1 MIRTATAL
9 MLLVTATAAQ
19 STPDLPTP
27 ESAQALDQWR
37 SAHGARWQTMTT
49 RGTGRPDF
57 LFGGTAAAAAT
68 PTQDASFAE
77 AALDFLA
84 RTEGIH
90 GMEPETLTLD
100 RVLLLPFGQIGSTDK
115 MTARFQQSVDGVPV
129 KDGAV
134 NVLMDMSGRLLSIQS
149 AGLPLVSKFETSA
162 TLSAAGALRSAA
174 AAFDAEFGLTP
185 TSLSSPALYVVQLQR
200 GERVLPAL
208 AYEVQAL
215 WQRTDFEPEGEIYW
229 LDANTG
235 EVLHRMPA
243 IHNLDV
249 TGTVYTMATPG
260 TAPDSPNNSETQ
272 QPVPYVEI
280 QSSGASTFTDAN
292 GNFTISGTN
301 GPLNITVAYEGTYC
315 NSNNDSGSDYSF
327 SGSVSGTGNSV
338 VLNPSSQ
345 TNVTAEA
352 NAYQSVNLMRDW
364 VRAIIPGDNTAD
376 FTATANCNISSN
388 CNAFFNGNSIN
399 FYTSGGGCVNTAYS
413 TVVAHEEGHWLNVR
427 YGTGNGGDGMG
438 EGNAD
443 VFGMYLF
450 DDPIVGMDFCGNGCH
465 VRNGNNSQ
473 QFCGDSNSACYGG
486 VHADGEPWMGA
497 AWKVRRN
504 LKATNGDA
512 NGSLIADTLFL
523 GWMNSYNQ
531 SQIKSVIETQ
541 WLTLDDTDGNV
552 DNGTPHYQDIDNAFR
567 EQGFPGYDLD
577 LIGITDVTDLPN
589 TDNEVL
595 PYEVDATIQ
604 SYVGSSITSAS
615 IRYRVNGAAWITT
628 DMSPVS
634 GSSVDFT
641 GSIPAQGSP
650 TVVEYYLQASD
661 ALGNSATNPGNAPTV
676 NFSFAIG
683 VIEEVLIDDF
693 ESDLSWTVGAPGD
706 AASTGVWVRGD
717 PIGTDAQ
724 PEQDHTVVGQQ
735 CYFTGQGSNGGSLGE
750 NDVDGGITSLV
761 SPTIDLSNHPIATVS
776 FWLWYSNDAGAS
788 PNADIFEVQ
797 LSGDNGSSWTT
808 AKTVG
813 PTGVDTSGGWVYH
826 EVPIHPF
833 VTPSAQVKVR
843 FQASDL
849 GSGSIVEA
857 AVDDLV
863 LVGIGPSDGCSTP
876 TNYGG
881 GKISS
886 AGVAPI
892 LNSLGTPSATTDDFA
907 VNVDLGIS
915 NKPAI
920 LFHGAGADDTPFFG
934 GTRLVAPPISRAGVR
949 ILDVFGSAN
958 WDYPVDPGDVG
969 TSRYFQVWMRDPDHS
984 DGTGVG
990 MSDGL
995 LVTFCE

>member
-1 MIRTATAL
+1 
-9 MLLVTATAAQ
+9 MLLMTATAAQ

-37 SAHGARWQTMTT
+37 SDHGARWKTMTT

-68 PTQDASFAE
+68 PTEDAAFAA

-115 MTARFQQSVDGVPV
+115 MTVRFHQSVDGVPV

-134 NVLMDMSGRLLSIQS
+134 NVLMDMGGRLLSVQS
-149 AGLPLVSKFETSA
+149 SGLPEVSEFETTA
-162 TLSAAGALRSAA
+162 TLSAAGALRSAE

-185 TSLSSPALYVVQLQR
+185 TSLSSPALYVVQL
-200 GERVLPAL
+200 ERDERILPAL

-229 LDANTG
+229 LDADTG
-235 EVLHRMPA
+235 EVLRRMPA
-243 IHNLDV
+243 IHNFDV

-260 TAPDSPNNSETQ
+260 TAPDSASNPETQ
-272 QPVPYVEI
+272 QPVPYVQI
-280 QSSGASTFTDAN
+280 QSASGSTTTDAN
-292 GNFTISGTN
+292 GNFTISGTD
-301 GPLNITVAYEGTYC
+301 GPLNITVAYNGTYC
-315 NSNNDSGSDYSF
+315 STNNEAGSDYSF

-376 FTATANCNISSN
+376 FIANANCNISSN
-388 CNAFFNGNSIN
+388 CNAYFNGNSIN

-443 VFGMYLF
+443 VFGMYLY
-450 DDPIVGMDFCGNGCH
+450 DDPIVGMNFCGSGCH
-465 VRNGNNSQ
+465 VRNGNNNR

-504 LKATNGDA
+504 LKTTNGNA

-531 SQIKSVIETQ
+531 TQIRSVIETQ
-541 WLTLDDTDGNV
+541 WLTLDDTDGNI
-552 DNGTPHYQDIDNAFR
+552 DNGTPNYQDIDAGFR

-577 LIGITDVTDLPN
+577 LLGITSVTDLPD
-589 TDNEVL
+589 TDNELL
-595 PYEVDATIQ
+595 PYQVDATIE
-604 SYVGSSITSAS
+604 SYVGSTITTAS
-615 IRYRVNGAAWITT
+615 IRYRVNGGVWITT
-628 DMSPVS
+628 DMTQVS
-634 GSSVDFT
+634 GSDYN
-641 GSIPAQGSP
+641 GSIPAQDSP
-650 TVVEYYLQASD
+650 AVVEYYVQATD
-661 ALGNSATNPGNAPTV
+661 ALSNSATSPANAPTGV
-676 NFSFAIG
+676 YSFAVG
-683 VIEEVLIDDF
+683 VIQEILVDNF
-693 ESDLSWTVGAPGD
+693 ESDLGWTVGSPGD
-706 AASTGVWVRGD
+706 AATTGVWVLGN

-724 PEQDHTVVGQQ
+724 PNTDHSIPGDQ

-761 SPTIDLSNHPIATVS
+761 SPTIDLSSHPIATLS

-797 LSGDNGSSWTT
+797 LSGNNGGSWTT
-808 AKTVG
+808 AKTIG
-813 PTGVDTSGGWVYH
+813 PAGADTNGGWVSH
-826 EVPIHPF
+826 EIAVHQF
-833 VTPSAQVKVR
+833 VTPSAQVKLR

-857 AVDDLV
+857 ALDDLV
-863 LVGIGPSDGCSTP
+863 LVGIGPTDGCSTP
-876 TNYGG
+876 TNYGE

-892 LNSLGTPSATTDDFA
+892 LNSFGTPSATTNDFV
-907 VNVDLGIS
+907 VNVDLGIE

-920 LFHGAGADDTPFFG
+920 LFHGSGADDTPFFG

-949 ILDVFGSAN
+949 ILDFFGSAN
-958 WDYPVDPGDVG
+958 WDYPVNAGDVG
-969 TSRYFQVWMRDPDHS
+969 SSRYFQVWMRDPDNS